1 MQKRVIAYH
10 KAEGEVVSRN
20 DPSGCASV
28 FDRLPPLRDQRWIAI
43 GRLDVDVAGLLLL
56 TNDSEFANRLM
67 HPSTGVEREYA
78 VRLSVPLSPLHR
90 QELLDGVMLADGMA
104 KILAIHDGGEQ
115 GGGYWYRCRLLDSR
129 FREAWRLFESQ
140 NYKVDRLVRIRF
152 GSYAMPAT
160 LRTGNSIMLT
170 DEEVV
175 QLERLCLLPPRKH
188 TGLYGR
194 SRRLSERQERG
205 QNREDRRDPRR
216 NNQSSAYESHED
228 PNNAFDDDTHERA
241 EDVDGNSVNYVERPR
256 GGRGGYLRGR
266 R

>member
-20 DPSGCASV
+20 DPSGHASV

-43 GRLDVDVAGLLLL
+43 GRLDVDVAGLLLF
-56 TNDSEFANRLM
+56 TSDSEFANRLM

-78 VRLSVPLSPLHR
+78 VRLPVPLAPLHR
-90 QELLDGVMLADGMA
+90 QELLDGVMLDDGMA
-104 KILAIHDGGEQ
+104 RILAIHDAGTQ
-115 GGGYWYRCRLLDSR
+115 GGGHWYRCRLLDSR

-140 NYKVDRLVRIRF
+140 GYKIERLVRIRF

-160 LRTGNSIMLT
+160 LRAGNSILLT
-170 DEEVV
+170 DAEVA
-175 QLERLCLLPPRKH
+175 QLEQLCPLPPRKH

-194 SRRLSERQERG
+194 SRRMSERQGRG
-205 QNREDRRDPRR
+205 QGHDDRRGQRGNDE
-216 NNQSSAYESHED
+216 SSAHERHDD
-228 PNNAFDDDTHERA
+228 PVGRFDDDNEQSG
-241 EDVDGNSVNYVERPR
+241 DVDGNSVNYVEKPR